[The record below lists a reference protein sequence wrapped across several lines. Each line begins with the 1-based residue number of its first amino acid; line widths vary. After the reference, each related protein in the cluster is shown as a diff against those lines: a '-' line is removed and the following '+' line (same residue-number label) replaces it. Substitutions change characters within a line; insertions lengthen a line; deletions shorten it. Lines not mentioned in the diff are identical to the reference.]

1 VASVG
6 DGCVAGRCRR
16 SVMAGWRGA
25 AVATGRVG
33 RGGGAWP
40 RGPCGSWR
48 RRTPAPLVAAAV
60 VPGHAGERAAARA
73 RDSWGRVKVRRVF
86 FFPLVEAD
94 SAGTLAGNTALK

>member
-1 VASVG
+1 
-6 DGCVAGRCRR
+6 
-16 SVMAGWRGA
+16 MAGWRGA

-40 RGPCGSWR
+40 RWPCGSWR

-73 RDSWGRVKVRRVF
+73 RDSWGRVKVRLGF
-86 FFPLVEAD
+86 FFSLVEAD